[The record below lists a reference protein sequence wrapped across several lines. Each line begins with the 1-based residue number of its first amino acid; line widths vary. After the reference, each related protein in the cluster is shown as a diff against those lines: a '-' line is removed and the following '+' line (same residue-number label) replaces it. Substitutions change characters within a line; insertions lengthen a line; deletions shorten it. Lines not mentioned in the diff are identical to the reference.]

1 MSEVSR
7 LRVATYNIHKC
18 RGLDRQISPARI
30 ADVLREIN
38 VDIVALQEVVCV
50 TTGTREQD
58 QARFLAEALA
68 YDYRLGENRQ
78 LPGGAYGNVILSRVP
93 LRAAQNYDLSWR
105 RYERRGCLR
114 ADIELP
120 TGDLL
125 HIFNVHLG
133 LSFTERRYQ
142 ARQLV
147 GAKILHHA
155 ELQGSRIILGDFNEW
170 TRGLATRLL
179 SHHLQSM
186 DTGTHLGRTK
196 TYPGILPFLHLD
208 HIYFDASLQLHNLT
222 LHRSNLA
229 VVASD
234 HLPLV
239 AEFSFLKESSH
250 MVSEQRKGQQEG
262 YRLPIVSSGQEE
274 RSFLRPRS

>member
-1 MSEVSR
+1 MR
-7 LRVATYNIHKC
+7 DGQYLRIATYNIHKC
-18 RGLDRQISPARI
+18 RGLDRQISPTRI

-38 VDIVALQEVVCV
+38 VDIVALQEVVSV

-68 YDYRLGENRQ
+68 YEYRLGENRKVY
-78 LPGGAYGNVILSRVP
+78 GGAYGNVILSRVP
-93 LRAAQNYDLSWR
+93 LRATQNYDLSWR

-133 LSFTERRYQ
+133 LSFAERRYQ

-147 GAKILHHA
+147 GAQILHNA
-155 ELQGSRIILGDFNEW
+155 ELQGARIILGDFNEW

-179 SHHLQSM
+179 SHHLQSI
-186 DTGTHLGRTK
+186 DVGTYL
-196 TYPGILPFLHLD
+196 
-208 HIYFDASLQLHNLT
+208 
-222 LHRSNLA
+222 
-229 VVASD
+229 
-234 HLPLV
+234 
-239 AEFSFLKESSH
+239 
-250 MVSEQRKGQQEG
+250 
-262 YRLPIVSSGQEE
+262 
-274 RSFLRPRS
+274 

>member
-1 MSEVSR
+1 MSNVQR
-7 LRVATYNIHKC
+7 LRIATYNIHKC
-18 RGLDRQISPARI
+18 RGLDRQVSPSRI

-78 LPGGAYGNVILSRVP
+78 LQGGAYGNVILSRVP
-93 LRAAQNYDLSWR
+93 LRAARNYDLSWR

-120 TGDLL
+120 TGELL

-133 LSFTERRYQ
+133 LSFAERRYQ

-147 GAKILHHA
+147 GAKILHNA
-155 ELQGSRIILGDFNEW
+155 ELQGTRIILGDFNEW

-179 SHHLQSM
+179 SHHLQSI
-186 DTGTHLGRTK
+186 DLGTYLGRTK
-196 TYPGILPFLHLD
+196 TYPGFLPFLPLD
-208 HIYFDASLQLHNLT
+208 HIYFDTALQLHSLT

-234 HLPLV
+234 HLPLI
-239 AEFSFLKESSH
+239 AEFSFLRQSAYI
-250 MVSEQRKGQQEG
+250 VSEQKMGQPDG
-262 YRLPIVSSGQEE
+262 YHPLIQSQEE
-274 RSFLRPRS
+274 RLLLPPRG